1 MILDTSF
8 LIDIEANEQA
18 ALDKAAAIEASDA
31 PQRVPALVVYE
42 MFLSVG
48 KGTRTEENRR
58 TVERVLGSLPC
69 EPATESITRRA
80 GIIDG
85 ERMAEDESGGIGPAD
100 AIIAATALE
109 YDEAVVTGDP
119 TDFER
124 VPDVAVERY
133 R

>member
-8 LIDIEANEQA
+8 LIDIEASEQA
-18 ALDKAAAIEASDA
+18 ALDKATEIEDSGL
-31 PQRVPALVVYE
+31 PQRVPTLVVYE

-69 EPATESITRRA
+69 EPATESLTRRA
-80 GIIDG
+80 GILDG
-85 ERMAEDESGGIGPAD
+85 ELMAADERGDGIGPAD
-100 AIIAATALE
+100 AVIAATALE
-109 YDEAVVTGDP
+109 YGEPVVTGDP

-124 VPDVAVERY
+124 VPDVEIERY
-133 R
+133 